1 MDTSPLALAIERVGL
16 AVLARELKVTHQAVR
31 KWERTGLPRTEWTGE
46 TNYAECIER
55 LTDGRVLKT
64 ALMAA
69 HHPLAARGRATSAE
83 RRRAKRKGAPA
94 DLFTPADGR
103 VA

>member
-1 MDTSPLALAIERVGL
+1 MDTSPLAQAIEHVGL

-55 LTDGRVLKT
+55 LTDGRVLKSV
-64 ALMAA
+64 LMAA
-69 HHPLAARGRATSAE
+69 HHPLAARGRTASSG
-83 RRRAKRKGAPA
+83 RRGAKRKGAPA
-94 DLFTPADGR
+94 DLFTTADGR
-103 VA
+103 AA

>member
-1 MDTSPLALAIERVGL
+1 MDTSPLAQAIEHVGL

-55 LTDGRVLKT
+55 LTSGQVLKS

-69 HHPLAARGRATSAE
+69 HHPLAARGRSSGAGGRGT
-83 RRRAKRKGAPA
+83 KRKSAPA
-94 DLFTPADGR
+94 DLFTEGR
-103 VA
+103 AA